1 MALYYSRFA
10 GSENPR
16 HKPSDFFT
24 MSIDDRPAKHGLE
37 TMDILDSSLTI
48 PSRDQTDD
56 VDTGIYDSERP
67 LTSKITKPEQRISHI
82 NQTELRV
89 QIRQTSL
96 AALGPRANDDDAPQS
111 VIHAPPGFR
120 QFVRIMLD
128 DLWVVLSC

>member
-1 MALYYSRFA
+1 
-10 GSENPR
+10 
-16 HKPSDFFT
+16 